1 MQLLAML
8 TMLIDHV
15 GYLFFPEYPIFRWI
29 GRLAMPLYAYGIA
42 VGYRRT
48 SSLINYI
55 LRLGIIAV
63 LAQWPYMLA
72 FQTTTINIIGTFVFT
87 LGVLWTINRIPPLA
101 GKIAVVAVAV
111 VLLEVLPF
119 EYGSYALLLVLIY
132 YLATLP
138 WLLPAH
144 IGLNLVFIF
153 YKGWIMAMA
162 SAASS
167 AILSLYPE
175 FAGWGR
181 GLIPRWL
188 WLGFYPGHLLLL
200 VLLRYA
206 FTFLFN

>member
-1 MQLLAML
+1 MQLFAML
-8 TMLIDHV
+8 TMFIDHV

-48 SSLINYI
+48 ANMTRYMQ
-55 LRLGIIAV
+55 RLGIIAV
-63 LAQWPYMLA
+63 LTQWPYMLA
-72 FQTTTINIIGTFVFT
+72 FHTTTINIVGTFLVA
-87 LGVLWTINRIPPLA
+87 LGVLWVIGRIPLIV
-101 GKIAVVAVAV
+101 GKMAVVAVAAA
-111 VLLEVLPF
+111 LLEVLPF
-119 EYGSYALLLVLIY
+119 EYGGYALLLVLIY
-132 YLATLP
+132 YFASLQ
-138 WLLPAH
+138 WMLPAH
-144 IGLNLVFIF
+144 VGLNLIFIF

-181 GLIPRWL
+181 RFIPRWL
-188 WLGFYPGHLLLL
+188 WLAFYPAHLLLL

-206 FTFLFN
+206 FTVFD